1 VGSGLRELRVV
12 VVVADGLGDRPVPEL
27 GMRTP
32 LELADFSPVADVLVK
47 SSVGLWDPIEPGVRP
62 GSDTAHLALFGIN
75 PVGNYPGR
83 GPFEALGAG
92 ASLQPGDVAF
102 RGNFATVGEGMVV
115 VDRRAGRFIPE
126 ARQLVEYLNERL
138 GTIDGVEVRLYYAT
152 EHRVAVVFRGE
163 NLSDAVSDTDPHVEG
178 VRVLRC
184 VPRSGDPAATRMAEV
199 VNRFTERV
207 HRLLEEC
214 PINAERRSKGLP
226 PVNAILLRGA
236 GRMVKY
242 PPITGRQGISLA
254 KAAAISATAL
264 VKGVC
269 SILGF
274 EVYTPPGATGDVR
287 SDLMSKAREAVDLYR
302 KGYDLVYVH
311 IKGTDSASHDG
322 NPKLKLE
329 VIERSLKA
337 LAYILDRVDLGSTVV
352 AFLGDHTTPVTVRDH
367 TSDPVPVML
376 YAPGVLPDGFREL
389 NERLARRGSLGRLRN
404 VEFFGVLMDYAG
416 RSEKFGA

>member
-1 VGSGLRELRVV
+1 MRELQVV

-27 GMRTP
+27 GMKTP
-32 LELADFSPVADVLVK
+32 LELVDFSPVADVLAR

-62 GSDTAHLALFGIN
+62 GSDTAHLALFGVN

-92 ASLQPGDVAF
+92 AYLQPGDVAF

-126 ARQLVEYLNERL
+126 AKQLVEYLNERL
-138 GTIDGVEVRLYYAT
+138 STIKGVEVRLYHAT

-163 NLSDAVSDTDPHVEG
+163 NLSDAVSDTDPHAEG

-184 VPRSGDPAATRMAEV
+184 VPRSEDPAAVRMAEV
-199 VNRFTERV
+199 VNEFSERV
-207 HRLLEEC
+207 YKLLEDC
-214 PINAERRSKGLP
+214 PINSERKSRGLP
-226 PVNAILLRGA
+226 PANAVLLRGA
-236 GRMVKY
+236 GRMVRY
-242 PPITGRQGISLA
+242 PPITERQGTSIA

-269 SILGF
+269 SLLGF

-287 SDLMSKAREAVDLYR
+287 SDLLAKARAAVDLYR
-302 KGYDLVYVH
+302 RGYDFVYVH

-322 NPKLKLE
+322 NPKLKVE
-329 VIERSLKA
+329 MIEKSLRA

-376 YAPGVLPDGFREL
+376 YAPGVFLDSFKEFS
-389 NERLARRGSLGRLRN
+389 ERVARRGSLGRLRN
-404 VEFFGVLMDYAG
+404 VELFGILMDYAR